1 MSALTGFGE
10 AHLVGRGFVG
20 VAPVGDEIA
29 NVTAVYDRDD
39 FRAELPRIGLDALWR
54 ASVDAAGLGP
64 RLGRAERIG
73 PLRST
78 GPLGFTAG
86 AIVSDRALLVGDA
99 AGFVDPFT
107 GDGLAVALA
116 GAELAA
122 PVAIAAL
129 GGREGASALA
139 LSAYARAHRRA
150 IGPRLLLDRLFRE
163 ATRHPRLATRLVAA
177 IAAEPALAERLL
189 AVPADLAP
197 PSSLLTLDLLLP
209 LVRATLN

>member
-1 MSALTGFGE
+1 MSGLTPFGE

-20 VAPVGDEIA
+20 VAPLGGETA
-29 NVTAVYDRDD
+29 NVAAVYDRDD
-39 FRAELPRIGLDALWR
+39 FRAELPRIGPEALWR
-54 ASVDAAGLGP
+54 ASVAAAGLGP
-64 RLGRAERIG
+64 RLERANRIG

-86 AIVSDRALLVGDA
+86 AVVSDQALLVGDA

-107 GDGLAVALA
+107 GDGVAVALA
-116 GAELAA
+116 SAELAA

-139 LSAYARAHRRA
+139 LSAYARAHRRTV
-150 IGPRLLLDRLFRE
+150 GPRLLLDRLLRQ
-163 ATRHPRLATRLVAA
+163 AGRHPRLATRLITA
-177 IAAEPALAERLL
+177 ITAEPALAERLL

-209 LVRATLN
+209 LMRAAVI